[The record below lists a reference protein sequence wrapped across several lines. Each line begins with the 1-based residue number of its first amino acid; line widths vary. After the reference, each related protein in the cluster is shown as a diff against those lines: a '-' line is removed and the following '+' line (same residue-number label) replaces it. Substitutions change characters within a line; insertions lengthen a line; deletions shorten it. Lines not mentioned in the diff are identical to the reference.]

1 MATNCGNQINCGCQD
16 SFLTTPPAVPTPG
29 ACPEAQPCSEVFDAE
44 CVKYTGEDI
53 LCLQNTLVSTNDSVA
68 DALVNIVEYF
78 CESDSYISDVELQ
91 GTNLVFTGVNLAFD
105 GTINL
110 SGIGAGV
117 TANNGLT
124 MFTPTNVRLGG
135 LLVQNTT
142 ITTSNGT
149 LSQDF
154 DFKITGARVSNGAP
168 ILLVE
173 NTGQG
178 VAISATSTSNTA
190 VSGFSTAGPAGY
202 FISQTNT
209 AALATSNTFNVPA
222 LITGNNASLSNGR
235 PTGLRLDTLV
245 TLGLPSNG
253 VGNKIQ
259 YNISHVNGSGFNEL
273 IQSNE
278 ILSTF
283 TDVLSAS
290 LTSHLIFRGR
300 ANGAIALIDLVNFK
314 GDGEVQFYEYGVGN
328 FVSAPAYM
336 LGVDASGNIVEVAL

>member
-29 ACPEAQPCSEVFDAE
+29 ACPEAQPCSEVFDAQ
-44 CVKYTGEDI
+44 CVKYTGDDI
-53 LCLQNTLVSTNDSVA
+53 LCLQDTLVSTNDSVA
-68 DALVNIVEYF
+68 DALVNIVDYF
-78 CESDSYISDVELQ
+78 CGSDSYISDVELQ

-135 LLVQNTT
+135 LLVQSTT
-142 ITTSNGT
+142 ITTSNGI
-149 LSQDF
+149 LAQDF
-154 DFKITGARVSNGAP
+154 DFKITGNRVSNGTP

-178 VAISATSTSNTA
+178 SAIVATSIANSA
-190 VSGFSTAGPAGY
+190 IQGFSTSQAGGY

-209 AALATSNTFNVPA
+209 AALATSNTFNNPA
-222 LITGNNASLSNGR
+222 LIVGNTGALSNGQ
-235 PTGLRLDTLV
+235 PTSLRLDTLV
-245 TLGLPSNG
+245 TGGLPANG

-259 YNISHVNGSGFNEL
+259 YNLSHVNGSGFNDL
-273 IQSNE
+273 VISNE

-283 TDVLSAS
+283 TNVAAAS

-300 ANGAIALIDLVNFK
+300 ANGALALSDLVNFK

-328 FVSAPAYM
+328 FVNTPAYM
-336 LGVDASGNIVEVAL
+336 LGVDASGNIVEVAF

>member
-29 ACPEAQPCSEVFDAE
+29 ACPEAQPCSEVFDAQ
-44 CVKYTGEDI
+44 CVIYTGEDI
-53 LCLQNTLVSTNDSVA
+53 VCLEDIVVEQNTSVS
-68 DALVNIVEYF
+68 DALNDIVDYF
-78 CESDSYISDVELQ
+78 CNPPAPVSI
-91 GTNLVFTGVNLAFD
+91 
-105 GTINL
+105 
-110 SGIGAGV
+110 

-124 MFTPTNVRLGG
+124 MSTPTNVRLGG

-149 LSQDF
+149 LAQDF
-154 DFKITGARVSNGAP
+154 NFKITGNRVSNADNV
-168 ILLVE
+168 LLVE

-178 VAISATSTSNTA
+178 TAIAATSISNSA
-190 VSGFSTAGPAGY
+190 VQGFSTGNAGGY

-209 AALATSNTFNVPA
+209 AAFATSNTFNVPA
-222 LITGNNASLSNGR
+222 LIAGNNGALSNGQ
-235 PTGLRLDTLV
+235 PTSLRLDTLV
-245 TLGLPSNG
+245 TGGLPANG
-253 VGNKIQ
+253 VGNRIQ
-259 YNISHVNGSGFNEL
+259 YNLSHVNGSGFNEL
-273 IQSNE
+273 IRSNE

-300 ANGAIALIDLVNFK
+300 ANGALALSDLVNFK

-328 FVSAPAYM
+328 FVSTPTYM
-336 LGVDASGNIVEVAL
+336 LGVDASGNIVEVVV

>member
-29 ACPEAQPCSEVFDAE
+29 ACPEAQPCSEVFDAQ
-44 CVKYTGEDI
+44 CVIYTGEDI
-53 LCLQNTLVSTNDSVA
+53 VCLEDIVVEQNTSVS
-68 DALVNIVEYF
+68 DALNDIVDYF
-78 CESDSYISDVELQ
+78 CNPPAPVSI
-91 GTNLVFTGVNLAFD
+91 
-105 GTINL
+105 
-110 SGIGAGV
+110 

-124 MFTPTNVRLGG
+124 MSTLTNVQLGG

-149 LSQDF
+149 LAQDF
-154 DFKITGARVSNGAP
+154 NFTIRGNRVSNADEV
-168 ILLVE
+168 LLVE

-178 VAISATSTSNTA
+178 SAIIATSTANSA
-190 VSGFSTAGPAGY
+190 VQGFSTGSSGGF
-202 FISQTNT
+202 FISQTNI
-209 AALATSNTFNVPA
+209 ALVASSSTFNSPA
-222 LITGNNASLSNGR
+222 LNTANIGALSNGQ
-235 PTGLRLDTLV
+235 PTGLRLDTQVLG
-245 TLGLPSNG
+245 GLPANG

-259 YNISHVNGSGFNEL
+259 YNLSHVNGSGLNEL
-273 IQSNE
+273 IRSNE

-300 ANGAIALIDLVNFK
+300 ANGVIALIDLVTFK

-328 FVSAPAYM
+328 FVSSPAYM